1 MPRSIPKKKETGMVK
16 DCRHENLDFDTGGDT
31 AVCEDCHAILRCMDG
46 DDCEERGEWAPL
58 DDVPLKDLT

>member
-1 MPRSIPKKKETGMVK
+1 MVK

-46 DDCEERGEWAPL
+46 DDCEERGEWVPL
-58 DDVPLKDLT
+58 DDVPLRDLN